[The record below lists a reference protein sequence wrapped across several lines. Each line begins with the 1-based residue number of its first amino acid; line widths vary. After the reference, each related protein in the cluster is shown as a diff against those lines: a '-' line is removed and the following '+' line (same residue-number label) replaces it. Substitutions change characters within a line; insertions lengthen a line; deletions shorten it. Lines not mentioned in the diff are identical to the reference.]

1 MKKNP
6 LKELMDS
13 EKKSLIFANTV
24 VFIVMII
31 SLFYLE
37 GCGDYYI
44 NVDKEAIK
52 MEVDSLI
59 DGKELKN
66 ELR

>member
-1 MKKNP
+1 MKKN
-6 LKELMDS
+6 LLW
-13 EKKSLIFANTV
+13 LIFLV
-24 VFIVMII
+24 VALII
-31 SLFYLE
+31 LV

-59 DGKELKN
+59 DGFESEGKQ
-66 ELR
+66 

>member
-13 EKKSLIFANTV
+13 EKESLIFANTV